1 MSLIDFGKGPG
12 KKPVE
17 RANMPIEAAQP
28 APQLRTLVDSAKQQR
43 ARLARI
49 AESNWLDLEA
59 QLEQA
64 PAEVAEWRRRAE
76 VAESE
81 NERLLDREA
90 AAYRRADNDKARY
103 RDALAAAMAAFTAAA
118 PIMLYAHRKISAAM
132 GTPTKID
139 MPALA
144 EQLKAGYPL
153 PSVVQQGPAS
163 QS

>member
-1 MSLIDFGKGPG
+1 MSLINFGKEPD

-17 RANMPIEAAQP
+17 RANMQIEAAQP
-28 APQLRTLVDSAKQQR
+28 APLNRALVDPVKQQR
-43 ARLARI
+43 AKLARI
-49 AESNWLDLEA
+49 AESNWLELEA

-64 PAEVAEWRRRAE
+64 LAEVAEWRRRAE

-90 AAYRRADNDKARY
+90 AAYQRADNDMERY
-103 RDALAAAMAAFTAAA
+103 RDALAVAMAAFTAAA
-118 PIMLYAHRKISAAM
+118 PIMLDAHRKIRAAM
-132 GTPTKID
+132 GARSKQIKED
-139 MPALA
+139 
-144 EQLKAGYPL
+144 YPL

>member
-1 MSLIDFGKGPG
+1 MSLINFGKGLG

-17 RANMPIEAAQP
+17 SANMQIEVTQS
-28 APQLRTLVDSAKQQR
+28 APPTRALIDPAKQQR
-43 ARLARI
+43 AKLARI
-49 AESNWLDLEA
+49 AESNWLELEA
-59 QLEQA
+59 QLGQA
-64 PAEVAEWRRRAE
+64 LAELAEWRRRAE

-90 AAYRRADNDKARY
+90 AAYQRADNDKERY

-118 PIMLYAHRKISAAM
+118 PIMLDAHRKISAAI
-132 GTPTKID
+132 GARSKIV

-144 EQLKAGYPL
+144 EQIKEDYPL
-153 PSVVQQGPAS
+153 PSVVRQGPAS